1 MAPSMTRIRSRSAAV
16 SSSVASGRI
25 CGSVTWSRHPRRR
38 GRWGRSWRPP
48 PVGRGRNA
56 GAPRGI
62 PPGRRP
68 HSVRYPSEADRLAV
82 RWTVLPPGAA
92 LPDYAGA
99 VIEIEDVPPLRS
111 PVLIAAFEGW
121 NDAADAAS
129 SVVDHLARVWNARLV
144 AAVDPEDF
152 YDFQVNR
159 PAVGADDSGMRR
171 ITWPSTQ
178 LSVCSPPGAL
188 RDVILLRG
196 IEPNMRW
203 RQFCAELLAASEEL
217 GAELVVTLGA
227 LLADTPHTR
236 PIPVSGTASEPDI
249 ADRLKLEQS
258 NYEGPTGI
266 VGVFQDACTLAD
278 IPAVSFWAAVPHYV
292 AQPPCPK
299 ATLALLGQIEDL
311 LELSIPLADL
321 PEEARAWERGVDELA
336 EEDEEIGD
344 YVRALEETR
353 DTADLPEASGEAIA
367 REFERYLKRRE
378 SDDD

>member
-1 MAPSMTRIRSRSAAV
+1 MIELEEV
-16 SSSVASGRI
+16 
-25 CGSVTWSRHPRRR
+25 
-38 GRWGRSWRPP
+38 
-48 PVGRGRNA
+48 
-56 GAPRGI
+56 
-62 PPGRRP
+62 
-68 HSVRYPSEADRLAV
+68 
-82 RWTVLPPGAA
+82 
-92 LPDYAGA
+92 PDL
-99 VIEIEDVPPLRS
+99 ES

-129 SVVDHLARVWNARLV
+129 AVVDHLLKVWDARVV
-144 AAVDPEDF
+144 AAIDPEDF
-152 YDFQVNR
+152 YDFQMNR
-159 PAVGADDSGMRR
+159 PVVGTNDAGMRK

-178 LSVCSPPGAL
+178 LSIVRPPGAT

-203 RQFCAELLAASEEL
+203 RQFCAELLAAAEEL
-217 GAELVVTLGA
+217 GTEMVVTLGA

-236 PIPVSGTASEPDI
+236 PIPVSGTATEPEL

-266 VGVFQDACTLAD
+266 VGVFQDACVQLD

-299 ATLALLGQIEDL
+299 ATMALIGQIEEL
-311 LELSIPLADL
+311 LEISIPLDDL

-336 EEDEEIGD
+336 EEDEEIAD

-353 DTADLPEASGEAIA
+353 DTAELPEASGEAIA

-378 SDDD
+378 TGDQ

>member
-1 MAPSMTRIRSRSAAV
+1 M
-16 SSSVASGRI
+16 
-25 CGSVTWSRHPRRR
+25 
-38 GRWGRSWRPP
+38 
-48 PVGRGRNA
+48 
-56 GAPRGI
+56 
-62 PPGRRP
+62 
-68 HSVRYPSEADRLAV
+68 
-82 RWTVLPPGAA
+82 
-92 LPDYAGA
+92 
-99 VIEIEDVPPLRS
+99 IEIEEVPELES

-129 SVVDHLARVWNARLV
+129 SVVDHLIKVWDAKVV
-144 AAVDPEDF
+144 AAIDPEDF
-152 YDFQVNR
+152 YDFQMNR
-159 PAVGADDSGMRR
+159 PVVGTNDEGMRR

-178 LSVCSPPGAL
+178 ISVARPPGSS
-188 RDVILLRG
+188 RDVVLLRG

-203 RQFCAELLAASEEL
+203 RQFCAELLAACEEL
-217 GAELVVTLGA
+217 GTELAITLGA

-236 PIPVSGTASEPDI
+236 PIPVTGTATEPEL

-266 VGVFQDACTLAD
+266 VGVFQDACTQMD
-278 IPAVSFWAAVPHYV
+278 MPAVSFWAAVPHYV

-311 LELSIPLADL
+311 LQISIPLADL

-378 SDDD
+378 TGDG